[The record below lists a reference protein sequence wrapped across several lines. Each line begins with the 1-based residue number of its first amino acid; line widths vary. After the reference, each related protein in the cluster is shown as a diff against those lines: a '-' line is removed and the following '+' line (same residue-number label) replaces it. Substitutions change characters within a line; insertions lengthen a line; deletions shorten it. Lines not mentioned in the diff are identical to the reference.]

1 MKSLF
6 TKFEGIESGY
16 SERIGKVNELKEL
29 KPLDFT
35 VFYGAYVSLVN
46 TLFELK
52 AIPQNITLSRLKEDA
67 NSA

>member
-16 SERIGKVNELKEL
+16 SERISKVNELQEL

-35 VFYGAYVSLVN
+35 VFYGAYVSLVK
-46 TLFELK
+46 TLFELQ
-52 AIPQNITLSRLKEDA
+52 AIPQNITLGSLKEDA
-67 NSA
+67 RSA